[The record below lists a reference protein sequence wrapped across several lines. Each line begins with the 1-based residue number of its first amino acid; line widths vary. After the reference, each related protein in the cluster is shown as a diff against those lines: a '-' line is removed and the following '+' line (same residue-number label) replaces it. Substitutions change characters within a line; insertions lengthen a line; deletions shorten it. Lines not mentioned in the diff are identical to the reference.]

1 MSLAYYITLED
12 KDSDIDVLMEGKA
25 LAHEE
30 EAISDLCDQLDIPSI
45 FDFHVT
51 DSEMLEEIFDE
62 DEMPED
68 NYDDFSGD
76 EDWFEAYEGLDVV
89 NSLISHIEKNETEIA
104 DVDGVLLDLND
115 IKRILSEADN
125 EQIRWRLRMDI

>member
-30 EAISDLCDQLDIPSI
+30 EAIIDLCEQLDIPSI
-45 FDFHVT
+45 FDFHVA

-62 DEMPED
+62 DEIPSD
-68 NYDDFSGD
+68 SYDDFSGD

-115 IKRILSEADN
+115 LKRILSEADN